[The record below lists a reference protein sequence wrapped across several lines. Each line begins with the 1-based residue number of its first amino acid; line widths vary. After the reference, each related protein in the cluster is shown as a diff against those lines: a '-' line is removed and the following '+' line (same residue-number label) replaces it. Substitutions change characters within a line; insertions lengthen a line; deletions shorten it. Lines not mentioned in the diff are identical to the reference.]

1 MPIQATAFLRPNGR
15 REEITVANISD
26 DDAYFFNT
34 RGIKVSLEEDSLGG
48 QVVYADYGALDEDGQ
63 PEEIIVFSRGRSC
76 EDTMAELREL
86 TEKAMTAFSQRGI

>member
-1 MPIQATAFLRPNGR
+1 MPIQATVFLRPNGR
-15 REEITVANISD
+15 QEEITITNISD

-34 RGIKVSLEEDSLGG
+34 RSIKVSLEDDPIGG
-48 QVVYADYGALDEDGQ
+48 QVGYADYGAQDEDGH

-76 EDTMAELREL
+76 GDTMAELREL